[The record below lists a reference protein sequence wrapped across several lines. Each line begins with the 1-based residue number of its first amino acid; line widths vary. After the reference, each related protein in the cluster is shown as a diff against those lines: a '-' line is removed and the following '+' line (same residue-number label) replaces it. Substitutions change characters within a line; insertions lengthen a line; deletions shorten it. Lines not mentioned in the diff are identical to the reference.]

1 MSKRPALLLIVIL
14 AVSSLIMVESAFAQS
29 IPKPSVPEF
38 TVKYVDSSYDV
49 PPIYGIDQ
57 YTGKNVITRAG
68 YHVQNKKIELAIKN
82 PLFTPYEDADGN
94 SIRLYYNIGKK
105 GHFGNSWGYLD
116 TGYYGI
122 GNHYVDADLDSDYTV
137 LTYGLVGNN
146 GTLSLLNL
154 DISSGDQVDFR
165 VQAFIGYNTRVH
177 EYWTPLGEVYHYVFT
192 GETSDWG
199 NTQTLTITESQ
210 TPTSSPTPTS
220 TPYQE
225 PQQTEQIMIIGVAI
239 TVTVFVLGLG
249 LLIYLIKR
257 K

>member
-1 MSKRPALLLIVIL
+1 MLRAYFIIALLLLTL
-14 AVSSLIMVESAFAQS
+14 ATAVHFGAVQAESS

-49 PPIYGIDQ
+49 PPIYEIDQ
-57 YTGKNVITRAG
+57 YTGKNVMTQAG
-68 YHVQNKKIELAIKN
+68 YHVQNKTIELAIKN
-82 PLFTPYEDADGN
+82 QLFTPYEDANGN

-105 GHFGNSWGYLD
+105 GHFGDSWGYLD
-116 TGYYGI
+116 TGYYGLD
-122 GNHYVDADLDSDYTV
+122 NHYVGANLDSDYTV

-165 VQAFIGYNTRVH
+165 VQAFIGYNTRIH

-192 GETSDWG
+192 GETSDWS
-199 NTQTLTITESQ
+199 NTQTLTISENQ
-210 TPTSSPTPTS
+210 TPTSSPSP
-220 TPYQE
+220 TPYSAT
-225 PQQTEQIMIIGVAI
+225 PLTEQEIIIGVAI
-239 TVTVFVLGLG
+239 TAVLIGAGLG

>member
-1 MSKRPALLLIVIL
+1 MT
-14 AVSSLIMVESAFAQS
+14 EFAFAQS

-38 TVKYVDSSYDV
+38 TLKYIDKSYDI
-49 PPIYGIDQ
+49 PPTYDIDP
-57 YTGKNVITRAG
+57 YTGKNVMTQAG
-68 YHVQNKKIELAIKN
+68 YHVQNKTIELAIKN
-82 PLFTPYEDADGN
+82 QLFTPYKDADGN
-94 SIRLYYNIGKK
+94 SIRLYYSIRKK
-105 GHFGNSWGYLD
+105 GHFGDSWGYLD
-116 TGYYGI
+116 TGYYGLD
-122 GNHYVDADLDSDYTV
+122 NHYVDADLDSDYTI

-154 DISSGDQVDFR
+154 DISPGGQVDFQ
-165 VQAFIGYNTRVH
+165 VQAFIGYNTRIH

-192 GETSDWG
+192 GETSDWS
-199 NTQTLTITESQ
+199 NTQTITIPESQ

-225 PQQTEQIMIIGVAI
+225 PQQIEQALILGLTI
-239 TVTVFVLGLG
+239 TVAVLGAGLG